1 MGRTL
6 GKSKNRR
13 ESGTFIVLPHAL
25 IDHPDFASL
34 TPTALKVLL
43 WLARRY
49 NGHNNGDLSVT
60 ASQIKTFG
68 VGSTASLSKA
78 LKELQAKSWIVRT
91 RAGFFQRQ
99 NHRCSLYALTWK
111 PIDECPGKDLEH
123 APTNAPLRSL
133 TLEKRANQPV
143 Q

>member
-1 MGRTL
+1 MAKSY
-6 GKSKNRR
+6 GKSKGRK
-13 ESGTFIVLPHAL
+13 ESGSFIALPHAL

-60 ASQIKTFG
+60 ASQIKPFG

-78 LKELQAKSWIVRT
+78 LKELQAKRLIVRT
-91 RAGFFQRQ
+91 REGFFQKQ
-99 NHRCSLYALTWK
+99 NPRCSLYALTWK
-111 PIDECPGKDLEH
+111 PIDECPGKDLELQ
-123 APTNAPLRSL
+123 PTNAPLRSL
-133 TLEKRANQPV
+133 TLEKRTNHPV